1 MRKQTPSA
9 ADADLRPAY
18 ARVPMPLVAFAFL
31 SLAVYLAFVTFF
43 KISNNDIWIHLKT
56 GEYVLNHLRVPATDP
71 YSFTAAGHAYV
82 AHEWLA
88 GVLFYLVY
96 SLAGVPGLILFK
108 SAVIAG
114 TVVLLFLAARRLRGR
129 LSVIL
134 PVFAL
139 VLYLG
144 SARFFERPHIFSY
157 LLAALVLWLFLRYRE
172 GGRDRR
178 WLYAILPVQILWVNL
193 HGGWVEG
200 VALVAVFALGE
211 LLAWLRAR
219 YLLCQPERALP
230 ARDVGFLA
238 ALVPAG
244 LAASLI
250 NPYGYRALLFPF
262 QLTGLQLFMQE
273 VYEWR
278 PPWDPS
284 FNTSTAFVLYLLFA
298 GALFLSFFT
307 AGGAAGLPDRPAR
320 ARKIFRWAL
329 TAALVVV
336 YAALAVCWF
345 GRSAGW
351 WDPAVLRT
359 ALLALLALFVLFVL
373 DNFRTVDYTLAGI
386 VLLFYI
392 LSLRHCRAVT
402 DFALVASV
410 VLVAAASRWLEERR
424 LRRPAADRAGR
435 KKAKASGKREAAAP
449 EAGGAFIDRSGP
461 ATVVCG
467 SLLLLALALHGTLDR
482 YYIDFDGTPRE
493 AGFGVA
499 ANIPGAAVDF
509 LARNGIT
516 GNAFASYSHA
526 ALLIHRLGP
535 AVKVNMDSRNDVYG
549 EALYAEY
556 RAALGVSLAM
566 EAYLK
571 KYPVDFFC
579 LTPGDCAPGNWS
591 LWTAAGSGWAPVFI
605 DDQAIIL
612 LKREPRFREVIAG
625 EEIRWLRPTS
635 LPPLSVTADLAPAVL
650 AEAERCIRNSP
661 GSWYGY
667 FYKVKAL
674 VALARYED
682 TLAACEQ
689 LARVNPAEP
698 TTYFVMAGAA
708 LRLNL
713 PLRAVEAYR
722 KVLAL
727 DPENAQAR
735 DGLRRL
741 GREE

>member
-1 MRKQTPSA
+1 
-9 ADADLRPAY
+9 
-18 ARVPMPLVAFAFL
+18 MPLVAFALL

-43 KISNNDIWIHLKT
+43 KVSNNDIWIHLET
-56 GEYVLNHLRVPATDP
+56 GEYVLTHLRVPVTDP
-71 YSFTAAGHAYV
+71 YSFTAAGRSYV

-96 SLAGVPGLILFK
+96 SGAGVGGLILFK
-108 SAVIAG
+108 AAVIAG

-157 LLAALVLWLFLRYRE
+157 LLAAVILWLFLRYRE

-178 WLYAILPVQILWVNL
+178 WLYAIIPVQVLWVNL

-200 VALVAVFALGE
+200 VALVAVFAAGE
-211 LLAWLRAR
+211 LLTWLRAR
-219 YLLCQPERALP
+219 YLLRQPERSLP
-230 ARDVGFLA
+230 ARDVGLLA

-244 LAASLI
+244 LAASLV
-250 NPYGYRALLFPF
+250 NPYGWRILLFPF

-298 GALFLSFFT
+298 GALFLSFF
-307 AGGAAGLPDRPAR
+307 AAGREPGLPPRQAR
-320 ARKIFRWAL
+320 ARKVFRW
-329 TAALVVV
+329 VVA
-336 YAALAVCWF
+336 AALAAVYLALVVCWF

-351 WDPAVLRT
+351 WTPEVLRM
-359 ALLALLALFVLFVL
+359 ALLALLGLFVLFVL

-386 VLLFYI
+386 VLLFYV
-392 LSLRHCRAVT
+392 LSLRHCRAVV
-402 DFALVASV
+402 DFALVAGV

-424 LRRPAADRAGR
+424 LRRPSADRAGR
-435 KKAKASGKREAAAP
+435 KKAKTSGKREAAP
-449 EAGGAFIDRSGP
+449 EAGGALVDRSSP
-461 ATVVCG
+461 AAVVGG
-467 SLLLLALALHGTLDR
+467 SVLLLALALHGTLDR
-482 YYIDFDGTPRE
+482 YYLDFDGTPRE

-499 ANIPGAAVDF
+499 ANIPVAAADF
-509 LARNGIT
+509 LARNGIA

-556 RAALGVSLAM
+556 RAALGAPPAM
-566 EAYLK
+566 EAYLR

-591 LWTAAGSGWAPVFI
+591 LWTAAGGGWAPVFI
-605 DDQAIIL
+605 DDQAIVL
-612 LKREPRFREVIAG
+612 LKREPRFRKVIAR
-625 EEIRWLRPTS
+625 EELRWLRPTS
-635 LPPLSVTADLAPAVL
+635 LPPLSVTADFAPAVL

-674 VALARYED
+674 VALARFED

-708 LRLNL
+708 LRLNR

-722 KVLAL
+722 KVLEL
-727 DPENAQAR
+727 DPGNAQAR

-741 GREE
+741 GRE